1 MFKKTLTT
9 VAMAAALGVTQA
21 QAATMEDV
29 DKSFF
34 PYKDGGPTFA
44 GLTPGM
50 TINSGNVAQFKEIL
64 DAAMFQ
70 KISDGWLEMTVGETT
85 SFDLHP
91 NYVQA
96 TRDNL
101 GKVSLG
107 NELGQINGFVAGRPF
122 PEEPDANDPF
132 SCTLMT
138 IFLPRVS
145 ISIIS
150 SATSS
155 CSLSA
160 ISIAFDSASSFI
172 S

>member
-1 MFKKTLTT
+1 MFKKTLTSIT
-9 VAMAAALGVTQA
+9 LATALGVSQA

-29 DKSFF
+29 ESSFF
-34 PYKDGGPTFA
+34 PYKEGGPTFA
-44 GLTPGM
+44 GLTSGM

-101 GKVSLG
+101 GQVSLG
-107 NELGQINGFVAGRPF
+107 DQLGEINGFVAGRPF
-122 PEEPDANDPF
+122 PEKPDASD
-132 SCTLMT
+132 
-138 IFLPRVS
+138 
-145 ISIIS
+145 
-150 SATSS
+150 A
-155 CSLSA
+155 
-160 ISIAFDSASSFI
+160 ASGRETGLELQVWLQLG
-172 S
+172 